1 MSHRSGNSR
10 LLLSH
15 PATVQYPAPR
25 SRVTRLAMIESRLAT
40 LEARNEFLATKED
53 IQRLSTLI
61 AEKEA
66 SMQRWLM
73 GVLLTAMVGMGI
85 ALIRLFS

>member
-53 IQRLSTLI
+53 IQKLSTLI

>member
-1 MSHRSGNSR
+1 
-10 LLLSH
+10 
-15 PATVQYPAPR
+15 
-25 SRVTRLAMIESRLAT
+25 MIESRLAT

-53 IQRLSTLI
+53 IQKLSTLI

-73 GVLLTAMVGMGI
+73 GVLLTSMVGMGI